1 MAKAQPAR
9 WKWPPRGSWRARPDI
24 RMTTGLDDLRVE
36 VALHEAGH
44 AVIARVVGLAG
55 NKATI
60 VARGNIM
67 GTAWWKQ
74 DDGVKSV
81 LAILAGRAATEVIL
95 GYATDEGCEGDDEKV
110 MKLLTT
116 DWREPWYARKVRDDL
131 LRECR
136 KLIRKHRG
144 AIEAVAHELLDR
156 ETLSGWEIDQI
167 IAQVRGPVH

>member
-1 MAKAQPAR
+1 
-9 WKWPPRGSWRARPDI
+9 
-24 RMTTGLDDLRVE
+24 MTTGLDELRVE

-55 NKATI
+55 SKATI
-60 VARGNIM
+60 APRGNIM
-67 GTAWWKQ
+67 GTAWWKN

-95 GYATDEGCEGDDEKV
+95 GHATDEGCEGDDETV

-116 DWREPWYARKVRDDL
+116 DNGHILREEWYARKIRDDL

-136 KLIRKHRG
+136 KLIRQHRG

-156 ETLSGWEIDQI
+156 ETLSGWEIDEI
-167 IAQVRGPVH
+167 VARSAGTVH